1 MKKNVFYSVLVA
13 AVSLITAAVCHRFFP
28 GLGPVLK
35 PLLWPIAVLPFLVK
49 PSAAVPTAAIL
60 PFISAAVNGMPQ
72 WHTAVALSAVSAAVT
87 FSLCLAVAFLKRCLP
102 AGAARRRA

>member
-13 AVSLITAAVCHRFFP
+13 AVSLIAAAVCHRFYP

-35 PLLWPIAVLPFLVK
+35 PLLWPTVILPFLVR
-49 PSAAVPTAAIL
+49 PSAAVPTVAIL

-72 WHTAVALSAVSAAVT
+72 WHTAVALSAVSTAVT
-87 FSLCLAVAFLKRCLP
+87 FSLCLAVAFLKRCLLP
-102 AGAARRRA
+102 DAAKSRG